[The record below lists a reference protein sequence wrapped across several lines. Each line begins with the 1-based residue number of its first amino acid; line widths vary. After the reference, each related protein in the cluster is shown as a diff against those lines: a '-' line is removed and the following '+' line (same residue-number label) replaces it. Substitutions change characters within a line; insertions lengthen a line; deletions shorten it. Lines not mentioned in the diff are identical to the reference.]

1 MVRTEPF
8 TQYSVE
14 IASSLL
20 DYNNDKSSNTAEE
33 YDKMEHMCFMITK
46 ASWRDLNAI
55 LRLEQVCFAKDAW
68 TFLDV
73 AGALIGGDIIRFK
86 ATCGDELA
94 GFAAA
99 EIRKAE
105 HAGWIITLGVFPQ
118 YRNQGIGSALLQT
131 CEKALLP
138 LKIRLCVSMKN
149 NEAIH
154 LYKNIGYREIGIWP
168 SYYAD
173 HCDAIV
179 MEKNEQETIPDA
191 L

>member
-1 MVRTEPF
+1 MMNMGFIV
-8 TQYSVE
+8 
-14 IASSLL
+14 
-20 DYNNDKSSNTAEE
+20 
-33 YDKMEHMCFMITK
+33 TK
-46 ASWRDLNAI
+46 ASLRDLNAI
-55 LRLEQVCFAKDAW
+55 LKLEQVCFTKDAW

-73 AGALIGGDIIRFK
+73 AGTLIASDIIRYK
-86 ATCGDELA
+86 AAYGEELA

-99 EIRKAE
+99 EIRKSE
-105 HAGWIITLGVFPQ
+105 QTGWIITLGVFPQ
-118 YRNQGIGSALLQT
+118 YRKQGIGSALLKE

-138 LKIRLCVSMKN
+138 LKIRLCVSTKN
-149 NEAIH
+149 HEAIH
-154 LYKNIGYREIGIWP
+154 LYKNIGYREVGIWP